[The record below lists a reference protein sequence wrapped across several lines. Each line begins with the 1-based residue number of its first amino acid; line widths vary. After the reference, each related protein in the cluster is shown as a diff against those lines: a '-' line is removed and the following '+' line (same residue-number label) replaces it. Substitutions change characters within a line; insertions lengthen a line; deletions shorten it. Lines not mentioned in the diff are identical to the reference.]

1 MFNIFKGLFG
11 KKSLNPN
18 EGLYVKKEIADK
30 YVRAHE
36 ALDLM
41 RKQEK
46 KVNRRKNIKAL
57 LTVGI
62 ILVIIFL
69 GYQGFKNF
77 DRIVT
82 TISTVSVE
90 LFHPETSEAVI
101 SVTESSS
108 ADETPTDCTALTV
121 SIDDSVD
128 SVDVKIGPADGQ
140 KFQSGWCYVIAEEDQ
155 AKWLDLFRTS
165 GDIKEFAKI
174 LAAESGVD
182 LNTAIDALKDSKSS
196 FILDLR

>member
-1 MFNIFKGLFG
+1 MKFFSFFK
-11 KKSLNPN
+11 
-18 EGLYVKKEIADK
+18 KKEDEKPLYYNRAIDQNMQRGFANWERADK
-30 YVRAHE
+30 NISRIRR
-36 ALDLM
+36 
-41 RKQEK
+41 RKQRGLL
-46 KVNRRKNIKAL
+46 VGAIGSIMVIALAL
-57 LTVGI
+57 LVYTNKDLIATKAVAI
-62 ILVIIFL
+62 
-69 GYQGFKNF
+69 
-77 DRIVT
+77 
-82 TISTVSVE
+82 
-90 LFHPETSEAVI
+90 FHPETSEAVI